1 MKNQIITQKKENNML
16 IIPIIPKEELDG
28 FEVKLDSL
36 TPEMGFYLINVFN
49 SMSAKS
55 LTPSDIA
62 FDIYV
67 TRSDNTPL
75 IRLFACSVIQ
85 NIVTSERYCN
95 IMVNNNRYVDLHGID
110 FDPSNANAL
119 QKNFT
124 TVYLTSTAP
133 SSTGKKFMFGGLQI
147 STTGN
152 FDPSME
158 ESWGLEC
165 INIEILR

>member
-1 MKNQIITQKKENNML
+1 ML

-28 FEVKLDSL
+28 FEVKLDRL

-95 IMVNNNRYVDLHGID
+95 IMVSNNKYVDLHGID
-110 FDPSNANAL
+110 FDPSNANTL
-119 QKNFT
+119 QRNFT

-152 FDPSME
+152 FDPSMK

>member
-1 MKNQIITQKKENNML
+1 M
-16 IIPIIPKEELDG
+16 PKDELDG
-28 FEVKLDSL
+28 FEIKFSAI
-36 TPEMGFYLINVFN
+36 TKEMAFYLLNVF
-49 SMSAKS
+49 STMSAKS

-67 TRSDNTPL
+67 NRGDNAPL

-85 NIVTSERYCN
+85 NIVSSERYCN
-95 IMVNNNRYVDLHGID
+95 IMVSDNRYVDLHGIN
-110 FDPSNANAL
+110 FNPSNANAL

-124 TVYLTSTAP
+124 TVYLISTSP

-147 STTGN
+147 TTTGN

-165 INIEILR
+165 INIKIF

>member
-1 MKNQIITQKKENNML
+1 MI
-16 IIPIIPKEELDG
+16 IIPIMPKEELEG
-28 FEVKLDSL
+28 FEVKLDNV
-36 TPEMGFYLINVFN
+36 TKETAFYLLNVFN

-67 TRSDNTPL
+67 TKSDNTPL

-85 NIVTSERYCN
+85 NIVTSKRYCN
-95 IMVNNNRYVDLHGID
+95 IMVSDNKYVDLHGIN
-110 FDPSNANAL
+110 FYPSNANDL
-119 QKNFT
+119 QRNFT
-124 TVYLTSTAP
+124 TVYLTSTSP

-152 FDPSME
+152 FDPSMKG
-158 ESWGLEC
+158 SWGLKC

>member
-1 MKNQIITQKKENNML
+1 MI
-16 IIPIIPKEELDG
+16 IIPIMPKDELDG
-28 FEVKLDSL
+28 FEIKFSAI
-36 TPEMGFYLINVFN
+36 TKEMAFYLSNVFN

-55 LTPSDIA
+55 LTPSNIA

-95 IMVNNNRYVDLHGID
+95 IMVSEHKHVDLHSIN
-110 FDPSNANAL
+110 FDPSNANDL
-119 QKNFT
+119 QRNFT

-147 STTGN
+147 STTGKFN
-152 FDPSME
+152 PSIE
-158 ESWGLEC
+158 ESWGLKC
-165 INIEILR
+165 INIEVIR

>member
-1 MKNQIITQKKENNML
+1 M
-16 IIPIIPKEELDG
+16 PKDEFDG
-28 FEVKLDSL
+28 FKIKFSAI
-36 TPEMGFYLINVFN
+36 TKEMAFYLVNVFN
-49 SMSAKS
+49 GISSKS
-55 LTPSDIA
+55 LTPSNIA

-67 TRSDNTPL
+67 VKNDNAPL

-95 IMVNNNRYVDLHGID
+95 IMVSDNRYVDLHSID
-110 FDPSNANAL
+110 FDPSNADAL
-119 QKNFT
+119 QRNFT
-124 TVYLTSTAP
+124 TVYLTSTSP

-152 FDPSME
+152 FDPSVE
-158 ESWGLEC
+158 ESWGLKC

>member
-1 MKNQIITQKKENNML
+1 M
-16 IIPIIPKEELDG
+16 PKDELDG
-28 FEVKLDSL
+28 FKVKFSAI
-36 TPEMGFYLINVFN
+36 TKEMAFYLVGVFN

-67 TRSDNTPL
+67 NRNDNTPF

-95 IMVNNNRYVDLHGID
+95 IMVSDNKYVDLHSID
-110 FDPSNANAL
+110 LDPSNANDL
-119 QKNFT
+119 QRNFT
-124 TVYLTSTAP
+124 TVYLTSTSP

-147 STTGN
+147 STTSN

>member
-1 MKNQIITQKKENNML
+1 M
-16 IIPIIPKEELDG
+16 PKDKLDG
-28 FEVKLDSL
+28 FEIKFSAI
-36 TPEMGFYLINVFN
+36 TKEMALYLANVFN
-49 SMSAKS
+49 NISAKS

-67 TRSDNTPL
+67 TRNERDNSPL

-85 NIVTSERYCN
+85 NIVTLKRYCN
-95 IMVNNNRYVDLHGID
+95 IMVSDNKYVDLHGID

-119 QKNFT
+119 QRNFT

>member
-1 MKNQIITQKKENNML
+1 M
-16 IIPIIPKEELDG
+16 PKEELDG
-28 FEVKLDSL
+28 FEVRFSAITKK
-36 TPEMGFYLINVFN
+36 MAFYLVNVFN
-49 SMSAKS
+49 NMSAKS

-85 NIVTSERYCN
+85 NIVTSERFCN
-95 IMVNNNRYVDLHGID
+95 IMVSDNKYVDLHSID
-110 FDPSNANAL
+110 FDPSYADDL
-119 QKNFT
+119 RRNFT
-124 TVYLTSTAP
+124 TVYLNSTAS

-158 ESWGLEC
+158 ESWGLKC

>member
-1 MKNQIITQKKENNML
+1 MI
-16 IIPIIPKEELDG
+16 IIPIVPKNELDG
-28 FEVKLDSL
+28 FEVKFSAI
-36 TPEMGFYLINVFN
+36 TKEMAFYLVNVFN
-49 SMSAKS
+49 NISAKS
-55 LTPSDIA
+55 LTPSNIA

-85 NIVTSERYCN
+85 NIVTSKRYCN
-95 IMVNNNRYVDLHGID
+95 IMVSDNKYVDLHGINLNPD
-110 FDPSNANAL
+110 SADTL
-119 QKNFT
+119 QRNFT
-124 TVYLTSTAP
+124 TVYLTSISP
-133 SSTGKKFMFGGLQI
+133 SSTGKKTMFGGLQI

-165 INIEILR
+165 INIKILR

>member
-1 MKNQIITQKKENNML
+1 M
-16 IIPIIPKEELDG
+16 PKDESDG
-28 FEVKLDSL
+28 FKVKFSAI
-36 TPEMGFYLINVFN
+36 TKEMAFYLVNVFN
-49 SMSAKS
+49 KMSDKS

-67 TRSDNTPL
+67 ARMDDTPL
-75 IRLFACSVIQ
+75 IRLFACSIIQ
-85 NIVTSERYCN
+85 NIVTPGRYCN
-95 IMVNNNRYVDLHGID
+95 IMVSDNKYVDLRDID
-110 FDPSNANAL
+110 FDPSNANGL
-119 QKNFT
+119 RRNFT
-124 TVYLTSTAP
+124 TVCLTSTSP

>member
-1 MKNQIITQKKENNML
+1 MI
-16 IIPIIPKEELDG
+16 IIPIMPKDELDG
-28 FEVKLDSL
+28 FEVKFSAI
-36 TPEMGFYLINVFN
+36 TKEMAFYLAYVFN
-49 SMSAKS
+49 GMSAKS

-67 TRSDNTPL
+67 TRDDNTSL

-85 NIVTSERYCN
+85 NIILPRRYCN
-95 IMVNNNRYVDLHGID
+95 IMVSDNKYVNLHGID
-110 FDPSNANAL
+110 FNPRNANAL
-119 QKNFT
+119 QRNFT

-147 STTGN
+147 STTNN

>member
-1 MKNQIITQKKENNML
+1 M
-16 IIPIIPKEELDG
+16 PKDKLDG
-28 FEVKLDSL
+28 FEIKFSAI
-36 TPEMGFYLINVFN
+36 TKEMAFYLVNVFN

-85 NIVTSERYCN
+85 NIVTSKRYCN
-95 IMVNNNRYVDLHGID
+95 IMVSDNRYVDLHSIH
-110 FDPSNANAL
+110 FNPSNANAL
-119 QKNFT
+119 ERNFT
-124 TVYLTSTAP
+124 TVYLTSTSP

-147 STTGN
+147 STTGD

-158 ESWGLEC
+158 KYWGLEC
-165 INIEILR
+165 INIEILK

>member
-1 MKNQIITQKKENNML
+1 M
-16 IIPIIPKEELDG
+16 PKDKLDG
-28 FEVKLDSL
+28 FEVKFSAI
-36 TPEMGFYLINVFN
+36 TKEMAFYLVNVFN
-49 SMSAKS
+49 NMSAKS

-62 FDIYV
+62 FDIYI

-95 IMVNNNRYVDLHGID
+95 IMVSDNKYVDLHGIN
-110 FDPSNANAL
+110 FNPSNANFL
-119 QKNFT
+119 PRNFT
-124 TVYLTSTAP
+124 TVYLISTSS
-133 SSTGKKFMFGGLQI
+133 SSTGKKIMFGGLQI

-158 ESWGLEC
+158 ESWGLKC

>member
-1 MKNQIITQKKENNML
+1 MPKN
-16 IIPIIPKEELDG
+16 ELDG
-28 FEVKLDSL
+28 FEVKFSAI
-36 TPEMGFYLINVFN
+36 TKEMAFYLVYVFN
-49 SMSAKS
+49 NTSAKS

-67 TRSDNTPL
+67 TRNDNTPL

-85 NIVTSERYCN
+85 NIVTSKRYCN
-95 IMVNNNRYVDLHGID
+95 IMVSDNKYIDLHSID
-110 FDPSNANAL
+110 LNPSDVNAL
-119 QKNFT
+119 ERNFT
-124 TVYLTSTAP
+124 TVYLTSTAS

-152 FDPSME
+152 FDPNIE

-165 INIEILR
+165 INIKILR

>member
-1 MKNQIITQKKENNML
+1 MI
-16 IIPIIPKEELDG
+16 IIPIIPKEKLDG
-28 FEVKLDSL
+28 FEVKFSAI
-36 TPEMGFYLINVFN
+36 TKEMAFYLACVF
-49 SMSAKS
+49 ARS

-95 IMVNNNRYVDLHGID
+95 IMVSDNKYVDLHGID
-110 FDPSNANAL
+110 FDPSNVNAL
-119 QKNFT
+119 QRNFT
-124 TVYLTSTAP
+124 TVYLTSTSP

-147 STTGN
+147 SSTGN

-158 ESWGLEC
+158 ESWGLGC

>member
-1 MKNQIITQKKENNML
+1 M
-16 IIPIIPKEELDG
+16 PKEELDG
-28 FEVKLDSL
+28 FEIKFSAI
-36 TPEMGFYLINVFN
+36 TKEMAFYLTNVFN
-49 SMSAKS
+49 SISAKS

-85 NIVTSERYCN
+85 NIVTSKRYCN
-95 IMVNNNRYVDLHGID
+95 IMVSDNRYVDLHGIN
-110 FDPSNANAL
+110 FNPSNADDL
-119 QKNFT
+119 PRNFT
-124 TVYLTSTAP
+124 TVYLISTSP
-133 SSTGKKFMFGGLQI
+133 SSTGKKTMFGGLQI

-165 INIEILR
+165 INIKILR

>member
-1 MKNQIITQKKENNML
+1 M
-16 IIPIIPKEELDG
+16 PKDELDG
-28 FEVKLDSL
+28 FEVKFSAI
-36 TPEMGFYLINVFN
+36 TKEMAFYLAGVFN

-67 TRSDNTPL
+67 NRGDNTPL

-85 NIVTSERYCN
+85 NIVTSKRYCN
-95 IMVNNNRYVDLHGID
+95 IMVNDNRYVDLHGIN
-110 FDPSNANAL
+110 FNPSNANVL
-119 QKNFT
+119 QRNFT
-124 TVYLTSTAP
+124 TVYLISTSP

-147 STTGN
+147 STTDN

-165 INIEILR
+165 INILKF

>member
-1 MKNQIITQKKENNML
+1 M
-16 IIPIIPKEELDG
+16 PKDKLDG
-28 FEVKLDSL
+28 FEVKFSAI
-36 TPEMGFYLINVFN
+36 TEKMAFYLANVFN
-49 SMSAKS
+49 STSAKS
-55 LTPSDIA
+55 LTPSNIA

-95 IMVNNNRYVDLHGID
+95 IMVSDHKYVDLHGINL
-110 FDPSNANAL
+110 DPSNADTL
-119 QKNFT
+119 QRNFT
-124 TVYLTSTAP
+124 TVYLTSTDS
-133 SSTGKKFMFGGLQI
+133 SSTGTKFMFGGLQI

-165 INIEILR
+165 INIRILR

>member
-1 MKNQIITQKKENNML
+1 ML
-16 IIPIIPKEELDG
+16 IIPIIPKEELEG

-36 TPEMGFYLINVFN
+36 TPGMGYYLLGVFN

-95 IMVNNNRYVDLHGID
+95 IMVSDNKYVDLHSID

-119 QKNFT
+119 QRNFT
-124 TVYLTSTAP
+124 TVYLTSTSP

-147 STTGN
+147 STTSN
-152 FDPSME
+152 FDPSIK

-165 INIEILR
+165 INIKILR

>member
-1 MKNQIITQKKENNML
+1 ML

-28 FEVKLDSL
+28 FEVKLDRL
-36 TPEMGFYLINVFN
+36 TPEMGFYLTNVFN
-49 SMSAKS
+49 SMSSKS

-95 IMVNNNRYVDLHGID
+95 IMVSDNKYVDLHGID
-110 FDPSNANAL
+110 FGPSYANAL
-119 QKNFT
+119 RRNFT
-124 TVYLTSTAP
+124 TVYLTSTSP

-152 FDPSME
+152 FDPRME

>member
-1 MKNQIITQKKENNML
+1 M
-16 IIPIIPKEELDG
+16 PKDELDG
-28 FEVKLDSL
+28 FEIKFSAI
-36 TPEMGFYLINVFN
+36 TKEMAFYLVNVFN
-49 SMSAKS
+49 NMSAKS
-55 LTPSDIA
+55 LTPSNIA

-95 IMVNNNRYVDLHGID
+95 IMVSDNSYVNLHSIN
-110 FDPSNANAL
+110 FNPSNANAL
-119 QKNFT
+119 QKSFT
-124 TVYLTSTAP
+124 TVYVISTSP

-165 INIEILR
+165 INIEIVRFIQQ

>member
-1 MKNQIITQKKENNML
+1 M
-16 IIPIIPKEELDG
+16 PKDELDG
-28 FEVKLDSL
+28 FEIKFSAI
-36 TPEMGFYLINVFN
+36 TEKMAFYLTNVFI
-49 SMSAKS
+49 SGSAKS

-67 TRSDNTPL
+67 IRSDNTPL

-85 NIVTSERYCN
+85 NIVTSKRYCN
-95 IMVNNNRYVDLHGID
+95 IMVSNSRYVDLHSIN
-110 FDPSNANAL
+110 FDPSNANDL
-119 QKNFT
+119 QRNFT
-124 TVYLTSTAP
+124 TVYLTSISP

-147 STTGN
+147 STTSN
-152 FDPSME
+152 FDPSIE

>member
-1 MKNQIITQKKENNML
+1 M
-16 IIPIIPKEELDG
+16 PKDELDG
-28 FEVKLDSL
+28 FEVKFSAI
-36 TPEMGFYLINVFN
+36 TKEMAFYLVNV
-49 SMSAKS
+49 SAKS
-55 LTPSDIA
+55 LTPSNIA

-67 TRSDNTPL
+67 TRTDNTPL

-85 NIVTSERYCN
+85 NIVVTSERYCN
-95 IMVNNNRYVDLHGID
+95 IMVSSHKYVDLHGID
-110 FDPSNANAL
+110 FDPSNDDAL
-119 QKNFT
+119 QRNFT

-147 STTGN
+147 STTSK
-152 FDPSME
+152 FDPSVE

>member
-1 MKNQIITQKKENNML
+1 M
-16 IIPIIPKEELDG
+16 PKDKLDG
-28 FEVKLDSL
+28 FEVKFSAI
-36 TPEMGFYLINVFN
+36 TKEMAFYLINVFN
-49 SMSAKS
+49 NMSAKS
-55 LTPSDIA
+55 LTPSDIV

-85 NIVTSERYCN
+85 NIVTLERYCN
-95 IMVNNNRYVDLHGID
+95 IMVSDNKYVDLHGID
-110 FDPSNANAL
+110 FGPSNADAL
-119 QKNFT
+119 KRNFT
-124 TVYLTSTAP
+124 TVYLTSNSP

-152 FDPSME
+152 FNPNKE
-158 ESWGLEC
+158 ESWGLKC

>member
-1 MKNQIITQKKENNML
+1 M
-16 IIPIIPKEELDG
+16 PKDELDG
-28 FEVKLDSL
+28 FEIKFSAI
-36 TPEMGFYLINVFN
+36 TKEMAFYLVNVFN
-49 SMSAKS
+49 RPVKS
-55 LTPSDIA
+55 LTPSNIA

-67 TRSDNTPL
+67 TRKDNAPL

-95 IMVNNNRYVDLHGID
+95 IMVSDNKYVDLHGID
-110 FDPSNANAL
+110 FDPSNADAL
-119 QKNFT
+119 KRNFT

-133 SSTGKKFMFGGLQI
+133 SSVGKKFMFGGLQI
-147 STTGN
+147 STASS
-152 FDPSME
+152 FDPSIE

>member
-1 MKNQIITQKKENNML
+1 MI

-28 FEVKLDSL
+28 FEVKFSAI
-36 TPEMGFYLINVFN
+36 TKEMAFYLTGVFN

-75 IRLFACSVIQ
+75 VRLFACSVIQ
-85 NIVTSERYCN
+85 NIVTTNSTRYCN
-95 IMVNNNRYVDLHGID
+95 IMVSDNKYVDLHGID
-110 FDPSNANAL
+110 FNPSNADAL
-119 QKNFT
+119 QRNFT
-124 TVYLTSTAP
+124 TVYLTSTSP

-152 FDPSME
+152 FDTSIE

-165 INIEILR
+165 INIKILR

>member
-1 MKNQIITQKKENNML
+1 MI
-16 IIPIIPKEELDG
+16 IIPIMPKDELDG
-28 FEVKLDSL
+28 FEVKFSAI
-36 TPEMGFYLINVFN
+36 TKEMAFYLANVFN

-85 NIVTSERYCN
+85 SIVTSERYCN
-95 IMVNNNRYVDLHGID
+95 IMVSDNKRVDLHSID

-119 QKNFT
+119 QRNFT
-124 TVYLTSTAP
+124 TVYLNSIAP

-147 STTGN
+147 STTGIFN
-152 FDPSME
+152 PSVE
-158 ESWGLEC
+158 ESWGLKC

>member
-1 MKNQIITQKKENNML
+1 MI
-16 IIPIIPKEELDG
+16 IIPIMPKDKLDG
-28 FEVKLDSL
+28 FEVKFSAI
-36 TPEMGFYLINVFN
+36 TKEMAFYLVNVFN

-55 LTPSDIA
+55 LTPSNIA

-85 NIVTSERYCN
+85 NIVTSKRYCN
-95 IMVNNNRYVDLHGID
+95 IMVNDNRYVDLHGIK
-110 FDPSNANAL
+110 FNSSNANDL
-119 QKNFT
+119 QINFT

-133 SSTGKKFMFGGLQI
+133 SSTGTKFMFGGLQI

-152 FDPSME
+152 FDPNIE

-165 INIEILR
+165 INIKKF

>member
-1 MKNQIITQKKENNML
+1 ML
-16 IIPIIPKEELDG
+16 IIPIIPHEELEG
-28 FEVKLDSL
+28 FEVKFDSL
-36 TPEMGFYLINVFN
+36 TPEMAFYLTNVFN
-49 SMSAKS
+49 SMSDKS

-67 TRSDNTPL
+67 NRSDNTPL
-75 IRLFACSVIQ
+75 VRLFACSVIQ

-95 IMVNNNRYVDLHGID
+95 IMVSNNKYVDLHGIN
-110 FDPSNANAL
+110 FAPSNANTL
-119 QKNFT
+119 PRNFT
-124 TVYLTSTAP
+124 TVYLTSTSP

-147 STTGN
+147 STTDK
-152 FDPSME
+152 FDPSMV

>member
-1 MKNQIITQKKENNML
+1 M
-16 IIPIIPKEELDG
+16 PKDKLDG
-28 FEVKLDSL
+28 FEIKFSAI
-36 TPEMGFYLINVFN
+36 TKEMAFYLVNVFN

-67 TRSDNTPL
+67 GRSDNTPL

-95 IMVNNNRYVDLHGID
+95 IMVSDNKYVDLYDID

-119 QKNFT
+119 QRNFT
-124 TVYLTSTAP
+124 TVYLNSTSP
-133 SSTGKKFMFGGLQI
+133 SSAGKKFMFGGLQI

-152 FDPSME
+152 FNPSME
-158 ESWGLEC
+158 ESWGLKC

>member
-1 MKNQIITQKKENNML
+1 ML
-16 IIPIIPKEELDG
+16 IIPIIPKKKLDG

-36 TPEMGFYLINVFN
+36 TPEMGFYLTNVFN
-49 SMSAKS
+49 SWSAKS

-85 NIVTSERYCN
+85 NIVISERYCN
-95 IMVNNNRYVDLHGID
+95 IMVSDNKYVDLHSIN
-110 FDPSNANAL
+110 FNPSKANAL
-119 QKNFT
+119 QRNFT

>member
-1 MKNQIITQKKENNML
+1 M
-16 IIPIIPKEELDG
+16 PKDELDG
-28 FEVKLDSL
+28 FEVKFSAI
-36 TPEMGFYLINVFN
+36 TKEMAFYLVNVFN

-55 LTPSDIA
+55 SDIA

-95 IMVNNNRYVDLHGID
+95 IMVSDNKYVDLQGIN

-119 QKNFT
+119 QRNFT
-124 TVYLTSTAP
+124 TVYLKSTSP
-133 SSTGKKFMFGGLQI
+133 SSIGKKFMFGGLQI
-147 STTGN
+147 STASN
-152 FDPSME
+152 FDPSVE